1 MRRWLALAC
10 WLAFIAASIGG
21 LHRLGEWFPL
31 DLILDGGGPLE
42 PALAA
47 GFRLA
52 GLVAGYWLAG
62 STILYVIARVGRIPG
77 AIRAVEWATVGP
89 VRRLIDGMVAGALVA
104 TIGLPGNAGAMVSSG
119 YVPVPAGDPAPT
131 TTTSQVPEVPNPD
144 SESVF
149 PDAMFLPIQA
159 TPDPPFD
166 ESPSI
171 VPPLTVP
178 NGPTEIVVGPGDHM
192 WSLAEQR
199 LTVVRGRQ
207 VSDIEIAPYWLQV
220 VGTNLSRI
228 RSGDPDLIFPG
239 EVLVLPPVDP

>member
-1 MRRWLALAC
+1 MRRWLALAV
-10 WLAFIAASIGG
+10 WLAFIAASIAG

-31 DLILDGGGPLE
+31 DLILAGGGPLE

-47 GFRLA
+47 ALRLA

-62 STILYVIARVGRIPG
+62 STTLYAIARVGRIPA

-89 VRRLIDGMVAGALVA
+89 VRRLIDGMLAGALVA
-104 TIGLPGNAGAMVSSG
+104 TIGLPANAGTMISSG

-131 TTTSQVPEVPNPD
+131 TTTSPVPDVPDPD
-144 SESVF
+144 ESVV
-149 PDAMFLPIQA
+149 PDTLFLPIQA
-159 TPDPPFD
+159 TPDPPLG
-166 ESPSI
+166 EPPSI
-171 VPPLTVP
+171 APPLTVP
-178 NGPTEIVVGPGDHM
+178 NSPTEIVVRPGDHM
-192 WSLAEQR
+192 WSLAEQQ
-199 LTVVRGRQ
+199 LALVRGRE

-239 EVLVLPPVDP
+239 EILVLPPVDP